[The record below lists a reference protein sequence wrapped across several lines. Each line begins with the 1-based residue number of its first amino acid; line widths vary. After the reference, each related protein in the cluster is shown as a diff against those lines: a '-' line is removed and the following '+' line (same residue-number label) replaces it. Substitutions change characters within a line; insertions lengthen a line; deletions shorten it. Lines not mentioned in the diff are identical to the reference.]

1 MLLFQLNFFRYAINM
16 PDAQNTVVVVKDV
29 GTVAVV
35 AS

>member
-1 MLLFQLNFFRYAINM
+1 MLLFQLNLRHAINM

>member
-1 MLLFQLNFFRYAINM
+1 MLLFQLNLRYAINM